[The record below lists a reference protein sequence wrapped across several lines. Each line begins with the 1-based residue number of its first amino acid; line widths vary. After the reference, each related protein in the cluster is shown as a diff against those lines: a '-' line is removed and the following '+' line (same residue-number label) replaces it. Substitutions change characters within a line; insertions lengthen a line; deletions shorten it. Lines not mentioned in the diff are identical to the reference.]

1 MNEDSSGEVIWGN
14 IVGISISLAIMA
26 PFVQAV
32 SIYWQVFLLE
42 LNATPLIISMIY
54 GVSSIVSSIA
64 MVYGGFLAD
73 KYGRKRL
80 IVVFTFFISLSFLA
94 MHFATSWQEIFVI
107 YVLQGLAAVYSP
119 AMNAIIADSA
129 PIKKRG
135 KMYSIIFLFP
145 RIMAVIAP
153 YIALLFVAK
162 YGLLYGVR
170 KLLFLAFI
178 TCAFAALI
186 RALALRE
193 TLRKGEI
200 GTIPDNHAKYGYID
214 VIRYMAKNMATLLI
228 FLGTLVFI
236 FGLIYLEQLYVLVY
250 LQLDYESWAYINM
263 IYIAISIALSIPSGV
278 IVDKIGR
285 KKPLAISMAIAIIS
299 QAILAFAPIKR
310 AGLYIA
316 ISFILSAISNSLGFT
331 AYMSIEADLLPSELR
346 GRSYAL
352 LRIYESVISII
363 AVTIGGVLYTI
374 YPRLPFIGATILSV
388 FGLIISILLR
398 ETLS

>member
-1 MNEDSSGEVIWGN
+1 
-14 IVGISISLAIMA
+14 
-26 PFVQAV
+26 
-32 SIYWQVFLLE
+32 
-42 LNATPLIISMIY
+42 
-54 GVSSIVSSIA
+54 
-64 MVYGGFLAD
+64 
-73 KYGRKRL
+73 
-80 IVVFTFFISLSFLA
+80 
-94 MHFATSWQEIFVI
+94 
-107 YVLQGLAAVYSP
+107 
-119 AMNAIIADSA
+119 MNAIIADSA